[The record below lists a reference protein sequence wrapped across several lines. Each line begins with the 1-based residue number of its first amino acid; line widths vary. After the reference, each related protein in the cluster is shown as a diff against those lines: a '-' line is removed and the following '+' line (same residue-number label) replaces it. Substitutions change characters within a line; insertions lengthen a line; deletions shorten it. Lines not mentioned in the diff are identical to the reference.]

1 MNTTSYRTHYV
12 SRGALARTELC
23 RSVGAAI
30 LVNRPRHKPARNR
43 SGLTLIE
50 VALASALLIVALIPV
65 IRSLTTAHMISY
77 AIERKTYSLI
87 LAQGKLEQIRA
98 RAIYHYSDSFAAT
111 NSSLGNSYLC
121 NVTDNTTDP
130 NLRTVT
136 VSVGRDE
143 NGNSVLASDEVDVTL
158 ASYVARRW

>member
-1 MNTTSYRTHYV
+1 MSSNVYKKRYI
-12 SRGALARTELC
+12 LI
-23 RSVGAAI
+23 VGR
-30 LVNRPRHKPARNR
+30 RPRNKAARNR

-98 RAIYHYSDSFAAT
+98 RAIYHYSDSFVET

-121 NVTDNTTDP
+121 NVADNTTDP